1 MDAAGQAGRKI
12 ADRYLIESLIGT
24 GAFGH
29 VYSAKDEML
38 GRTVALKVMAAERT
52 SVSREQLDW
61 FLAEARTIASLDHP
75 HIVPVYDTG
84 VDQGLPWIAMKL
96 IRGETLH
103 QALAREGK
111 LPLDRLVPMMT
122 QAARALDHAHR
133 KGIVHRDIK
142 PSNILIER
150 LDDGSDHLWL
160 ADFGIAKILSGA
172 TATIESPIAGTPS
185 YMSPEQITG
194 KRIDAR
200 ADIFALG
207 CVLSEALT
215 GRRCFGGDTYANVVY
230 SVVHE
235 MPSGIT
241 EIVPVAGMAMDAV
254 VRRALAKSPED
265 RFQTVEEFSNALA
278 AVVDGKQL
286 VSTIGLRDRLAAR
299 LLRRSAPWDGR
310 NALEIQDLEKAYS
323 FRKKVLKGVSL
334 SVPTG
339 TIYACLGRNG
349 CGKSTLIRTFMG
361 IYRRDAGSVRVFGRD
376 PQTERTSILPRI
388 GYVPETPAGYDRMKV
403 GDVIQ
408 FMAPFYPQSWDN
420 AYCYDLLKRFD
431 LPLDTRLRDLSKGS
445 KTKVS
450 VVTALAHRPEFL
462 VLDDPTL
469 GLDAVV
475 LTEVFEVLQDLS
487 KTEGATVFISTHN
500 LEEVEKIATHVGF
513 IEGGKLLLSDSVK
526 SLKMRTRQV
535 RLSFRD
541 DAPKLPAIDQF
552 RTVRSSGRHVTGVV
566 FDTSSGALDRLRSLG
581 PEEIEIS
588 ELDLKQIFVN
598 LLR

>member
-12 ADRYLIESLIGT
+12 AGRYLVESLIGT
-24 GAFGH
+24 GAFGR
-29 VYSAKDEML
+29 VFSAKDEML

-52 SVSREQLDW
+52 SASKEQLDW

-84 VDQGLPWIAMKL
+84 VDQGVPWIAMKL
-96 IRGETLH
+96 IRGE
-103 QALAREGK
+103 AFDRVLARDGK
-111 LPLDRLVPMMT
+111 ITSDRLVRLMT
-122 QAARALDHAHR
+122 QAGHALDHAHR

-150 LDDGSDHLWL
+150 LENGSEHLWL

-172 TATIESPIAGTPS
+172 TATIESQIAGTPS

-207 CVLSEALT
+207 CVVCEAIT
-215 GRRCFGGDTYANVVY
+215 GRRCFGGDTYATIVY

-235 MPSGIT
+235 MPAGMS
-241 EIVPVAGMAMDAV
+241 EVAPVAGSEMEAV
-254 VRRALAKSPED
+254 IRRAVAKSPED
-265 RFQTVEEFSNALA
+265 RFQTVEEFSNALV
-278 AVVDGKQL
+278 AVLDQKQTAPA
-286 VSTIGLRDRLAAR
+286 SGLRQRFTAR
-299 LLRRSAPWDGR
+299 LFRRSAQWDGR
-310 NALEIQDLEKAYS
+310 HALEVQNLEKSYS
-323 FRKKVLKGVSL
+323 FRKKVLKGVTL

-361 IYRRDAGSVRVFGRD
+361 IYRRDAGSVKVFGRD
-376 PQTERTSILPRI
+376 PQLERTSILPRI

-431 LPLDTRLRDLSKGS
+431 LPLDTRIRDLSKGS

-475 LTEVFEVLQDLS
+475 LTEVFEVLQDIS

-513 IEGGKLLLSDSVK
+513 IEDGKLLLSDSVK

-541 DAPKLPAIDQF
+541 EAPKMPTIDQF
-552 RTVRSSGRHVTGVV
+552 RTVRSSGRHVTGVI
-566 FDTSSGALDRLRSLG
+566 FDTSSGALDRLRTLG
-581 PEEIEIS
+581 ADEIDIS

>member
-12 ADRYLIESLIGT
+12 AERYLIESLIGT

-111 LPLDRLVPMMT
+111 FPPDRLVRLMT

-172 TATIESPIAGTPS
+172 TATIESQIAGTPS

-207 CVLSEALT
+207 CVLCEALT

-230 SVVHE
+230 AVVHE
-235 MPSGIT
+235 MPSGIA
-241 EIVPVAGMAMDAV
+241 EILPFAGAAMDAV

-278 AVVDGKQL
+278 AVLDKKQV
-286 VSTIGLRDRLAAR
+286 VSPLGLRDRVTSR
-299 LLRRSAPWDGR
+299 LFRRSAPWDGR
-310 NALEIQDLEKAYS
+310 NALEIQDLQKAYS
-323 FRKKVLKGVSL
+323 FRKKVLKGVTL

-361 IYRRDAGSVRVFGRD
+361 IYRRDAGSVSVFGRD
-376 PQTERTSILPRI
+376 PQSERTSILPRI
-388 GYVPETPAGYDRMKV
+388 GYVPETPAGYDKMKV

-408 FMAPFYPQSWDN
+408 FMAPFYPKSWDN

-431 LPLDTRLRDLSKGS
+431 LPLDTRIRDLSKGS

-513 IEGGKLLLSDSVK
+513 IENGKLLLSDSVK

-541 DAPKLPAIDQF
+541 DVPKLPAIDQF